1 MNSSVVRHLSKADII
16 KNGSIFTP
24 KEIVNR
30 VKDLVSP
37 YIDQDSTVI
46 DFGSGY
52 GAFLEEFEKPHCC
65 KLIATEIDD
74 FSYSYLKETFKV
86 TDVRHENSLLNIKDK
101 DYTDKR
107 IIVIGNPPY
116 NDTTSQY
123 KKGEK
128 GKELVDPQV
137 YARDL
142 GISFLKMYSEI
153 NAETICVLHPL
164 SYLIKRANFNSLK
177 QFKNNYKL
185 VRSIIFSSKLFES
198 INKTNI
204 EFPVVIALYQRD
216 EAGMTYEYIKS
227 FNFEILG
234 SDKIFCLNNFH
245 TIDSIVDKYPS
256 KDKSDTDLQFYTIRD
271 INALRRNTTFL
282 TGRCA
287 NGVKVNEDDL
297 YLYGWLDFFKRHFQ
311 PKDYFLYE
319 NLSPLL
325 PVNYT
330 DEKFKDEVEKYIV
343 NNNDIVKEYVIKNG
357 WQVSSKINKTCNL
370 DYLKAIVNSLN

>member
-52 GAFLEEFEKPHCC
+52 GAFLEEFEKLRCY
-65 KLIATEIDD
+65 KLVATEIDD
-74 FSYSYLKETFKV
+74 FSYSYLKENFKNV
-86 TDVRHENSLLNIKDK
+86 DVSHENSLLNIKDK
-101 DYTDKR
+101 NYTDKR

-153 NAETICVLHPL
+153 NAEAICVLHPL
-164 SYLIKRANFNSLK
+164 SYLI
-177 QFKNNYKL
+177 
-185 VRSIIFSSKLFES
+185 
-198 INKTNI
+198 
-204 EFPVVIALYQRD
+204 
-216 EAGMTYEYIKS
+216 TY
-227 FNFEILG
+227 IL
-234 SDKIFCLNNFH
+234 
-245 TIDSIVDKYPS
+245 
-256 KDKSDTDLQFYTIRD
+256 
-271 INALRRNTTFL
+271 
-282 TGRCA
+282 
-287 NGVKVNEDDL
+287 
-297 YLYGWLDFFKRHFQ
+297 
-311 PKDYFLYE
+311 
-319 NLSPLL
+319 
-325 PVNYT
+325 
-330 DEKFKDEVEKYIV
+330 
-343 NNNDIVKEYVIKNG
+343 
-357 WQVSSKINKTCNL
+357 
-370 DYLKAIVNSLN
+370 